1 MVSKFADI
9 AKAPTDLLNDD
20 YASKVSLKCK
30 KKAGPTA
37 VTIDTSRSSSTGS
50 LASKIGAKFSYA
62 GLSFDKV
69 QHEADGSHTLETSM
83 TPAPGLKLSFKGNKG
98 ADLGC
103 DYKFGNTCLTGKLD
117 VKDFSKLS
125 TSAAL
130 APMPG
135 MVVGGNATYEFP
147 AEKGLTGYNVGAS
160 YTTGP
165 VFAAVTSSKFS
176 SFNVSMMYKVS
187 PEISLATSTSHSD
200 AKKVDLVAVGGIYKA
215 AFGDVK
221 AKVSGNGVV
230 SASLI
235 KDVTPGVTLT
245 ASGSMSGLDTST
257 FKYGLGIVM

>member
-1 MVSKFADI
+1 MVSKFSDI

-30 KKAGPTA
+30 KKAGPST

-83 TPAPGLKLSFKGNKG
+83 TPVPGLKLSFKGNKG

-125 TSAAL
+125 TTAAV

-135 MVVGGNATYEFP
+135 VVVGGDATYKFAAGE
-147 AEKGLTGYNVGAS
+147 GLAGYNIGAS

-165 VFAAVTSSKFS
+165 LFASVTSSKFS
-176 SFNVSMMYKVS
+176 TFNVSMMYKVS
-187 PEISLATSTSHSD
+187 PDISLATSTTHSEG
-200 AKKVDLVAVGGIYKA
+200 KPVDVVAVGGIYKA

-221 AKVSGNGVV
+221 AKVSGDGVV

-235 KDVTPGVTLT
+235 KDISKGVTLT
-245 ASGSMSGLDTST
+245 ASGSMSGVDTST
-257 FKYGLGIVM
+257 FKYGVGIVM

>member
-1 MVSKFADI
+1 
-9 AKAPTDLLNDD
+9 
-20 YASKVSLKCK
+20 
-30 KKAGPTA
+30 
-37 VTIDTSRSSSTGS
+37 
-50 LASKIGAKFSYA
+50 
-62 GLSFDKV
+62 
-69 QHEADGSHTLETSM
+69 M
-83 TPAPGLKLSFKGNKG
+83 TPVPGLKLSFKGNKG

-135 MVVGGNATYEFP
+135 MVVGGDATYKFAGE
-147 AEKGLTGYNVGAS
+147 GLTGYNVGAS
-160 YTTGP
+160 YATGP
-165 VFAAVTSSKFS
+165 VFASVTSSKFS

-187 PEISLATSTSHSD
+187 PEISLATSTSHSE
-200 AKKVDLVAVGGIYKA
+200 AKSVDVVAVGGIYKA

-221 AKVSGNGVV
+221 AKVNGDGVV

-245 ASGSMSGLDTST
+245 ASGSMSKLDTST
-257 FKYGLGIVM
+257 FKYGVGIVM